1 MSEQEPHSG
10 GVKERARQLLAT
22 VWRFICVKLWPG
34 TKRCMVGLYGV
45 TRQRVVP
52 AVGAGSARLKG
63 EVAKIHSQ
71 QDWRKRSTATLTGN
85 AAGLGMAML
94 STRVVESLVEKRE
107 FGNLWGV
114 LAERP
119 VVSEATFELLSFV
132 VEFILALIV
141 FTVTEYYI
149 NEYQR
154 KRAVSVMSD
163 EEDENRSA

>member
-1 MSEQEPHSG
+1 
-10 GVKERARQLLAT
+10 
-22 VWRFICVKLWPG
+22 
-34 TKRCMVGLYGV
+34 
-45 TRQRVVP
+45 
-52 AVGAGSARLKG
+52 
-63 EVAKIHSQ
+63 
-71 QDWRKRSTATLTGN
+71 
-85 AAGLGMAML
+85 MAML